1 MSSRATI
8 LVVDDEFGPREA
20 FRMLFKDCYRVIT
33 VGSGKEAMAIIDSE
47 GDKIDLILLDIRMPE
62 DDGITVLQE
71 IKSRNPEIEVAMVT
85 AYASVET
92 ARDALKYGA
101 IDYLIKPFDRID
113 AEEIVKRG
121 IMRRREQRESKV
133 ALQRLQLVNNAL
145 LGNAEQACYEDIRA
159 DAVITA
165 DTTGRIIMMNKVAE
179 ELSGWSLEDAVGR
192 EIDEVF
198 NIVSGKTGR
207 RCRGIFEKILRAG
220 CIVGLTSLTVLI
232 SKDGSR
238 RTIADSGTTV
248 CGKDGA
254 IIGVVIVF
262 RDITEKIIME
272 DELIKARKLESLG
285 ILAGGI
291 AHDFNN
297 ILMAVLG
304 NISLTRR
311 EVTADTGLYAK
322 LFEAEKAVIRAKE
335 LTQQL
340 LTFAKGGTPIKSMAS
355 IKELITDSADFA
367 LRGSNV
373 SCNYDVAE
381 DLWPIEADE
390 GQISQV
396 ISNLVIN
403 ADQAMPEGGVIRI
416 TATNISIDPSRIDGV
431 VVEGKYIKISISDS
445 GVGMPREHLQRIFDP
460 YFTTRKS
467 GSGLGLA
474 IVYSIVKKHGG
485 LITVESE
492 HGKGTAFHIYLPASQ
507 KEIKT
512 VDKPAKIM
520 ALDTGKVLVMDDE
533 EAVRSVVGRILEHL
547 GWEVECAEEGS
558 QAIEAYKAALNS
570 GYPFDVVI
578 MDLTIPGGMGGKD
591 AAEQLRAL
599 DAKAKVIVSSGY
611 SNDPVLAEYRQYGF
625 SGVINKPYRIEEMID
640 ILYRVTHSDSAETE
654 STGFPNK

>member
-1 MSSRATI
+1 
-8 LVVDDEFGPREA
+8 
-20 FRMLFKDCYRVIT
+20 
-33 VGSGKEAMAIIDSE
+33 
-47 GDKIDLILLDIRMPE
+47 
-62 DDGITVLQE
+62 
-71 IKSRNPEIEVAMVT
+71 
-85 AYASVET
+85 
-92 ARDALKYGA
+92 
-101 IDYLIKPFDRID
+101 
-113 AEEIVKRG
+113 
-121 IMRRREQRESKV
+121 
-133 ALQRLQLVNNAL
+133 
-145 LGNAEQACYEDIRA
+145 
-159 DAVITA
+159 
-165 DTTGRIIMMNKVAE
+165 
-179 ELSGWSLEDAVGR
+179 
-192 EIDEVF
+192 
-198 NIVSGKTGR
+198 
-207 RCRGIFEKILRAG
+207 
-220 CIVGLTSLTVLI
+220 
-232 SKDGSR
+232 
-238 RTIADSGTTV
+238 
-248 CGKDGA
+248 
-254 IIGVVIVF
+254 
-262 RDITEKIIME
+262 ME

>member
-416 TATNISIDPSRIDGV
+416 TATNISIGPSRIDGV

>member
-33 VGSGKEAMAIIDSE
+33 VGSGKEAMAVMDNE

-71 IKSRNPEIEVAMVT
+71 IKSRNPDIEVAMVT

-113 AEEIVKRG
+113 AEEIVRRG
-121 IMRRREQRESKV
+121 IARRREQRESKI

-145 LGNAEQACYEDIRA
+145 FGNVEQACYEDVRA

-165 DTTGRIIMMNKVAE
+165 DTTGRIITMNKVAE
-179 ELSGWSLEDAVGR
+179 ELSGWSLEDAAGR
-192 EIDEVF
+192 EIDEIF
-198 NIVSGKTGR
+198 NIISGKTGR
-207 RCRGIFEKILRAG
+207 RCRGIFEKILKAG
-220 CIVGLTSLTVLI
+220 CIVELTSRTVLI
-232 SKDGSR
+232 SKEGSK

-248 CGKDGA
+248 YGKDGA

-262 RDITEKIIME
+262 RDITEKILME
-272 DELIKARKLESLG
+272 EELVKARKLESLG

-304 NISLTRR
+304 NISLARR
-311 EVTADTGLYAK
+311 EVRVGTGLYAK
-322 LFEAEKAVIRAKE
+322 LFEAEKAIIRAKE

-340 LTFAKGGTPIKSMAS
+340 LTFSKGGTPIKSTAS
-355 IKELITDSADFA
+355 VKEIITDSADFA

-373 SCNYDVAE
+373 SCNYDMAE
-381 DLWPIEADE
+381 GLWPIEADE

-416 TATNISIDPSRIDGV
+416 AATNISIEPSCIDGAIA
-431 VVEGKYIKISISDS
+431 EGKYIKISISDS
-445 GVGMPREHLQRIFDP
+445 GVGMPQEHLQRIFDP
-460 YFTTRKS
+460 YFTTKKS

-474 IVYSIVKKHGG
+474 IVYSIVKKHDGFV
-485 LITVESE
+485 TVESE
-492 HGKGTAFHIYLPASQ
+492 HGKGTTFHIYLPASQ
-507 KEIKT
+507 REIKAA
-512 VDKPAKIM
+512 DKAAEII
-520 ALDTGKVLVMDDE
+520 AQDTGKVLVMDDE
-533 EAVRSVVGRILEHL
+533 EAVRSVVGRILEYL
-547 GWEVECAEEGS
+547 GWEVGYAEDGS
-558 QAIEAYKAALNS
+558 QAIKAYEAALNS
-570 GYPFDVVI
+570 DSAFDVVI
-578 MDLTIPGGMGGKD
+578 MDLTIPGGMGGKE
-591 AAEQLRAL
+591 AAEQLKAL
-599 DAKAKVIVSSGY
+599 DPKAKIIVSSGY
-611 SNDPVLAEYRQYGF
+611 SNDPVLAEYEQCGF

-640 ILYRVTHSDSAETE
+640 VLYRVAHSDSSETE
-654 STGFPNK
+654 AIRFPNE

>member
-1 MSSRATI
+1 
-8 LVVDDEFGPREA
+8 
-20 FRMLFKDCYRVIT
+20 
-33 VGSGKEAMAIIDSE
+33 
-47 GDKIDLILLDIRMPE
+47 
-62 DDGITVLQE
+62 
-71 IKSRNPEIEVAMVT
+71 SRNPEIEVAMVT

-101 IDYLIKPFDRID
+101 IVYLIKPFDRID
-113 AEEIVKRG
+113 AEEIVRRG